1 MIYLYYYPMKGNKM
15 ENQFIVNWQWDDNGE
30 AGLVKCM
37 SFDTY
42 EEAQAFVWKQKAGTL
57 LDRQA
62 DTIEHWVSPHFG
74 GKVATQLRA

>member
-1 MIYLYYYPMKGNKM
+1 M
-15 ENQFIVNWQWDDNGE
+15 ENQYLVTWQWDNEGNE
-30 AGLVKCM
+30 GALKVM

-42 EEAQAFVWKQKAGTL
+42 GEAQAFVVTQNAGTL

-62 DTIEHWVSPHFG
+62 DTVEHWVSPHFG